1 MITIVFMLKWNICN
15 LFRSDEMDMP
25 LILIIIGLIAVI
37 ASFFIGKSNQVSS
50 DELEKVSISLHQET
64 NSLKKRMRAVEE
76 ELMIGIGPM
85 KGNQNKTKKGK
96 PIHEIIVNQILSLNS
111 QGFSV
116 DDIAKR
122 ASLSTEEVISV
133 LQSRGVI

>member
-1 MITIVFMLKWNICN
+1 
-15 LFRSDEMDMP
+15 MDMP

-37 ASFFIGKSNQVSS
+37 ASFFIGKSNRVSS
-50 DELEKVSISLHQET
+50 VELEKVSISLHQET

-85 KGNQNKTKKGK
+85 KGNQNKIKKGK
-96 PIHEIIVNQILSLNS
+96 PIHEIIINQILSLNS

-116 DDIAKR
+116 NDIAKR
-122 ASLSTEEVISV
+122 ASLPTEEVISV